1 MPWVFPAGKPLPEI
15 VISRALLTTLN
26 EGIRDATVDIGVA
39 KVKLQLLA
47 GHVASEEAAK
57 ITNTRLFE
65 EASVRPVFL
74 I

>member
-1 MPWVFPAGKPLPEI
+1 
-15 VISRALLTTLN
+15 
-26 EGIRDATVDIGVA
+26 
-39 KVKLQLLA
+39 LLA